1 MTFKVRASLH
11 YNLIF
16 QGYFILYL
24 HAGNEY
30 QALFLSTTE
39 PTNKDGSTL
48 NPTKSICDPFVFNT
62 VISRARSVVVSVG
75 NPFTLL
81 RKETHMVKKYGDKAK
96 CWSSYLRLCLEKGTL
111 SAAPS
116 LELTEEEWKWKK
128 SSIQG
133 LVFQQTEQT
142 EKSVPY
148 VGFAPQEGIY
158 SY

>member
-1 MTFKVRASLH
+1 MFFFS
-11 YNLIF
+11 
-16 QGYFILYL
+16 
-24 HAGNEY
+24 GNEY
-30 QALFLSTTE
+30 QALFLSTSE

-96 CWSSYLRLCLEKGTL
+96 CWSSYLRLCLEKGTI

-116 LELTEEEWKWKK
+116 LELTKEEWDWNISTIK
-128 SSIQG
+128 G
-133 LVFQQTEQT
+133 LLANQLREESLPQAEST
-142 EKSVPY
+142 
-148 VGFAPQEGIY
+148 PQEGEIWLVIQLL
-158 SY
+158 